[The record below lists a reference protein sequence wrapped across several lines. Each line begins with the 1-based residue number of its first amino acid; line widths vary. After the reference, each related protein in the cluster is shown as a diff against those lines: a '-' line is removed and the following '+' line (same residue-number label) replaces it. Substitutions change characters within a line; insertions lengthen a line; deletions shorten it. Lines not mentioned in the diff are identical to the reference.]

1 MTATDDTKRPWGHYV
16 VFADDPHTKVKRLV
30 VIPGGILSY
39 QSHKK
44 RGEHWIVVKGVASV
58 TINDRTKKYKYGE
71 YINIPRGAKHR
82 LANHGKEIVEVIEV
96 QVGTYFGEDD
106 IVRYSDVY
114 GRAGDTERPSGKRSS
129 SRRPGA
135 ASGKKSRTRSK

>member
-1 MTATDDTKRPWGHYV
+1 MVMESVTREWGRYD

-30 VIPGGILSY
+30 VNPGGLLSY

-58 TINDRTKKYKYGE
+58 TINDCTKEYKYGE
-71 YINIPRGAKHR
+71 YIHIPRGAKHR
-82 LANHGKEIVEVIEV
+82 LGNSGKEVVEVIEV

-106 IVRYSDVY
+106 IIRYSDIY
-114 GRAGDTERPSGKRSS
+114 GRADKPEPAAKKRTH
-129 SRRPGA
+129 SRRPSA
-135 ASGKKSRTRSK
+135 TAKKKPRARSK